1 MHITIKHFDGKHPS
15 FNVQLHSQEGQP
27 EFVSIKGC
35 RIISGRDGDFI
46 SWPAT
51 KGNNDKYWNHV
62 WASDKFAAVVLDLAK
77 KSLPRKESKNT
88 FDDLESDIPF

>member
-1 MHITIKHFDGKHPS
+1 VAS
-15 FNVQLHSQEGQP
+15 E
-27 EFVSIKGC
+27 
-35 RIISGRDGDFI
+35 
-46 SWPAT
+46 

-77 KSLPRKESKNT
+77 KSMPRKESKNT